1 MNSGIEEIARAF
13 SGHQFEAAYPYLD
26 DDVTWLVVGGRELT
40 GKESVQAECEESA
53 SYLAGVTTDFRR
65 FRALVGVDWV
75 VIDSLAEYTDP
86 KGEVSVVASCDIY
99 DFSDGMIRR
108 IASYNIAL
116 DNPGET

>member
-26 DDVTWLVVGGRELT
+26 DDVSWSLVGGQELT
-40 GKESVQAECEESA
+40 GKEAVRAECEESA

-65 FRALVGVDWV
+65 FRALVGPDWV

-86 KGEVSVVASCDIY
+86 QGEVSAVASCDIY
-99 DFSDGMIRR
+99 DFSDGLIRR

-116 DNPGET
+116 DHAEET